1 MGDKFCTAY
10 FSSFAY
16 TPQFS
21 QTAVNCC
28 QFAQKTG
35 REGEKVSEV
44 ALVRRQQL
52 AYSKSCFQTQGFSK
66 AKERKGM
73 PSSSSPSRVVE
84 KGKSF
89 YLNTAASC
97 FKKAAE
103 AVKARANLPSPSIE
117 PTGTPREMERL

>member
-1 MGDKFCTAY
+1 MLTISYYSKVNFPWEISLNQYTTY

-44 ALVRRQQL
+44 ALVRR
-52 AYSKSCFQTQGFSK
+52 
-66 AKERKGM
+66 
-73 PSSSSPSRVVE
+73 
-84 KGKSF
+84 
-89 YLNTAASC
+89 
-97 FKKAAE
+97 
-103 AVKARANLPSPSIE
+103 
-117 PTGTPREMERL
+117 

>member
-73 PSSSSPSRVVE
+73 PSSSPSRVVE

-89 YLNTAASC
+89 YLNTASC

>member
-1 MGDKFCTAY
+1 MHKK
-10 FSSFAY
+10 
-16 TPQFS
+16 
-21 QTAVNCC
+21 NR
-28 QFAQKTG
+28 

-73 PSSSSPSRVVE
+73 PSPSRVVE

-117 PTGTPREMERL
+117 PTGTHQEKWRDFEIKVIQ